1 MDDINQL
8 TSALETAQGSRLLK
22 EETSSAGSHQKPSE
36 PVFGARPIPKV
47 SAQPGPE
54 SSLTG
59 MPAPI
64 SLPPH
69 VHPIASPSGNLDSP
83 TFSPSSP
90 VCLLGRARAS
100 VQSSEPFSFGS
111 TISLGNGSSNKGHN
125 TAVDGGFRLPIFES
139 LQKEESL
146 ASPISHFAFPSP
158 GQMSVSRQSPEDPVL
173 ECQVAL
179 DAALQEIERYTVEGI
194 QPNGDVAHRA
204 LGRARARLNGVPIA
218 DSGRHAMSISS
229 SAARRYFSNARAQEP
244 PPSRRLLFP
253 EHQEKG
259 RSLFDEADGNGDSQR
274 QETASLRK
282 LREFLALR
290 SR

>member
-1 MDDINQL
+1 MDDINRL
-8 TSALETAQGSRLLK
+8 TSALETAQGSRLLPG
-22 EETSSAGSHQKPSE
+22 ETFSAGSHPKPSE
-36 PVFGARPIPKV
+36 PVFGARPIPED
-47 SAQPGPE
+47 SAQPAPE

-59 MPAPI
+59 MPASI

-69 VHPIASPSGNLDSP
+69 VHPTASPSGNLDSP

-90 VCLLGRARAS
+90 VCLSGRARTS

-111 TISLGNGSSNKGHN
+111 TISLGNGSSNKGHK
-125 TAVDGGFRLPIFES
+125 TAVDGGFRLPIFE
-139 LQKEESL
+139 KEESS
-146 ASPISHFAFPSP
+146 ASPISHFAFSSP
-158 GQMSVSRQSPEDPVL
+158 GQMSVSRQSAEELVL

-179 DAALQEIERYTVEGI
+179 DSALQEIERYTVEGI

-204 LGRARARLNGVPIA
+204 LGRARARLNGVPIV

-229 SAARRYFSNARAQEP
+229 SATRGLFSNARAQEP

-253 EHQEKG
+253 EHQEEG
-259 RSLFDEADGNGDSQR
+259 RFLVHVADGDGGSQR
-274 QETASLRK
+274 QETASLKK